1 MSKKEQKPESKEQR
15 QERASESSMIQL
27 QLVEQALQ
35 GLLMQK
41 QAFQFEYMETN
52 NALEELKKTKA
63 DGEVYKIVGS
73 LMFKSNKAELEKELE
88 RKRDV
93 INLRLKTIEKQEEE
107 LKNKLLSHR
116 DDLLKS
122 LKK

>member
-1 MSKKEQKPESKEQR
+1 MTKKETKHEPK
-15 QERASESSMIQL
+15 QERVSENSMIQL
-27 QLVEQALQ
+27 QLIEQALQ
-35 GLLMQK
+35 GLMMQK
-41 QAFQFEYMETN
+41 QAFQFEYIETN

-73 LMFKSNKAELEKELE
+73 LMFKSNKIELEKELE

-107 LKNKLLSHR
+107 LKSKLLSHR
-116 DDLLKS
+116 DELLKAM
-122 LKK
+122 KR